1 MRAGMTEWS
10 SQCRSGNVKISSS
23 SCAPHQFHSEFV
35 TRNWFRWQALQTKS
49 GRRYPK
55 ITFYP
60 VKANF
65 LNNSRGGGWREGG
78 GGERGRETARTQSAT
93 DRKIKEH
100 DKVGSRCRFVR
111 YDTIEWEKEKKNG
124 LAGKRKVWEVTRAS
138 RVSSFVGI
146 AKFSAGQNSSEAICS
161 GYARGKN
168 IYIYLK
174 KLHLFILPSSVQDY
188 PPFITADQREGGRSS
203 CFLLTYLPRR
213 IAMNITTCNKK
224 NARGIITKRNV
235 NREPRIRDLGTKRRE
250 RLIRRLF

>member
-65 LNNSRGGGWREGG
+65 LNNSRGGGWRGG
-78 GGERGRETARTQSAT
+78 GRKRARNRTNSKCHRPEDKRTRQGRIAVSFCTIRHDRVRERKEERAR
-93 DRKIKEH
+93 RKEESMRSHACITRQLLRWDCEVLRGAKLIR
-100 DKVGSRCRFVR
+100 SYLLRVR
-111 YDTIEWEKEKKNG
+111 P
-124 LAGKRKVWEVTRAS
+124 RK
-138 RVSSFVGI
+138 
-146 AKFSAGQNSSEAICS
+146 
-161 GYARGKN
+161 